1 MGALDTIVG
10 DSACELTN
18 GRTEIHANSLKD
30 PGVIH
35 MQSDQVN
42 KTKFHE

>member
-10 DSACELTN
+10 DSAGSLTN

-30 PGVIH
+30 PGVINTE
-35 MQSDQVN
+35 S
-42 KTKFHE
+42 E

>member
-18 GRTEIHANSLKD
+18 GRTEIH
-30 PGVIH
+30 
-35 MQSDQVN
+35 Q
-42 KTKFHE
+42 TR